1 MKFALLA
8 VLLASLVFAG
18 PAFADDAGK
27 QEAAKLL
34 DVLDM
39 QATMDQAVVMS
50 LESQLK
56 SNPQLVPYKE
66 VMLGFLRKHMSYE
79 SLKPELIELYAGEFT
94 AAELKEARVFYS
106 SATGKKFIASMPRM
120 MTLGAEIGSK
130 QVEKNLPE
138 LQALMQSE
146 AARIQQSQPADKE
159 N

>member
-1 MKFALLA
+1 MKLA
-8 VLLASLVFAG
+8 PIFLLLASLVFAG
-18 PAFADDAGK
+18 PAFANDAGRD
-27 QEAAKLL
+27 EAAKLL

-56 SNPQLVPYKE
+56 ANPQLAPYKE

-79 SLKPELIELYAGEFT
+79 SLKAELVELYAGEFT
-94 AAELKEARVFYS
+94 AAELKEARMFYS

-120 MTLGAEIGSK
+120 MELGAAIGSK

-138 LQALMQSE
+138 LQALMQE
-146 AARIQQSQPADKE
+146 ETTRQQQSQPAP
-159 N
+159 NP

>member
-1 MKFALLA
+1 MKLAPLAL
-8 VLLASLVFAG
+8 LLASLVFAG
-18 PAFADDAGK
+18 PVFANDAGK
-27 QEAAKLL
+27 EEAAKLL

-56 SNPQLVPYKE
+56 ANPQLVPYKE

-79 SLKPELIELYAGEFT
+79 SLKPELVELYASEFT
-94 AAELKEARVFYS
+94 AAELKTARAFYS
-106 SATGKKFIASMPRM
+106 SDTGKKFIASMPRM

-130 QVEKNLPE
+130 QVEKHLPE

-146 AARIQQSQPADKE
+146 AARIQQSQPAAKE